1 MSDWFTPFRA
11 VEQEVYLR
19 LGTPG
24 APRLD
29 GASVLCPMNDPEWSG
44 FTRFFTAAH
53 ARLGL
58 HRVLGVGYPSGRLV
72 EASERTD
79 WTIRHVRDLDGD
91 GDFLSPEV
99 TALRDA
105 VDLVAAAP
113 PFGMLDTFLDWA
125 AGRHVIVLTGMTDV
139 TGRNVIHMLGDG
151 ELVLD
156 GGWNLMSPV
165 PETAPGVT
173 YTPRP
178 VVWLSDMGAP
188 LPPPPLQLDTMAG
201 NLRYNT
207 RLRNALIR
215 ETGSADGYPVL
226 DGTDILEV
234 PSVSAIPSDWAG
246 RMAVPVSFWP
256 KWNPGQFEPLGPAR
270 SPKVNGRRLF
280 ARLLI
285 RRARTH
291 TRPA

>member
-1 MSDWFTPFRA
+1 MSDWFTPFRE
-11 VEQEVYLR
+11 VEREVYRR

-79 WTIRHVRDLDGD
+79 WTIRYVRDLDGD

-125 AGRHVIVLTGMTDV
+125 AGRHVIVLAGMVDV
-139 TGRNVIHMLGDG
+139 CHANIVHMLRDG
-151 ELVLD
+151 ELAVD
-156 GGWNLMSPV
+156 GGRPIMMSPT
-165 PETAPGVT
+165 PETAPDVS
-173 YTPRP
+173 YQPCP

-207 RLRNALIR
+207 RLQNALIR

-270 SPKVNGRRLF
+270 SPTVNGRRLY

-285 RRARTH
+285 RRTH
-291 TRPA
+291 TATV